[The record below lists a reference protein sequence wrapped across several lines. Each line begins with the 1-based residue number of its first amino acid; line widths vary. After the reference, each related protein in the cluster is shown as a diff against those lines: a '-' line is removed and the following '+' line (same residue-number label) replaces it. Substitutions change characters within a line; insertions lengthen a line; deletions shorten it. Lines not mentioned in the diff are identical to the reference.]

1 MENRKRDPVVPMEHI
16 RGLIVAQGGRCAI
29 TGLPLDPREVNAD
42 HIVPLSRKELSPSKG
57 PDNVWLVHKKI
68 NAMKGGLTYDEL
80 VELAMLIVE
89 HQKRAQ
95 NLLSLIQKDEV
106 PRIPKDT
113 FDTWVEQHCDES
125 GKIIG

>member
-29 TGLPLDPREVNAD
+29 TGRPLDPREVNAD
-42 HIVPLSRKELSPSKG
+42 HIIPLSRKELSPSKG
-57 PDNVWLVHKKI
+57 PANVWLVHKQI
-68 NAMKGGLTYDEL
+68 NAMKGSLTYEEL
-80 VELAMLIVE
+80 VELAILIVE

-95 NLLSLIQKDEV
+95 NLLSLIQKNKV
-106 PRIPKDT
+106 PRVPKDT